1 MGVAMARLPLV
12 CCTLFAV
19 ALSFATGLACAAP
32 TDESEIIVE
41 GTRPDVEQRV
51 QLAELQSAEVN
62 VHGAFLSPK
71 RRAAHGD
78 AANTDQVWERPEKA
92 PAIQWATSPVWEQ

>member
-1 MGVAMARLPLV
+1 MGADQFVQREALRRRLLGEALPQSRPFGIAHLADALV
-12 CCTLFAV
+12 DP
-19 ALSFATGLACAAP
+19 AA
-32 TDESEIIVE
+32 
-41 GTRPDVEQRV
+41 QRV